1 MTRVAIMQP
10 YFLPY
15 LGYWQLL
22 NVVDIFVVYDNIQ
35 FTKKGWF
42 NRNYML
48 SKGQKCL
55 FSLPLKK
62 DSDFLNVDERH
73 LADDSH
79 VMIEKTLRVI
89 AESYKKSPFFEQTFP
104 LIQDIFRFADKNLF
118 RFIKHSIDRITAHLS
133 IDTQIIISSD
143 IGIDHALRAEEKVI
157 ALCKKL
163 NATSYINPI
172 GGLSLYDPVRF
183 QKNGVQLSF
192 LNTLCPH
199 YPQMSPK
206 FVSHLSILDLL
217 MQVGVD
223 GVNSTLNS
231 FEYVYSEKL
240 CL

>member
-1 MTRVAIMQP
+1 MQP

-22 NVVDIFVVYDNIQ
+22 SAVDLFVVYDNIQ

-48 SKGQKCL
+48 SKGQKYL

-62 DSDFLNVDERH
+62 DSDFLNVDHRC

-79 VMIEKTLRVI
+79 VLTEKTLRVI
-89 AESYKKSPFFEQTFP
+89 AESYKKAPFFEQTFP
-104 LIQDIFRFADKNLF
+104 LIQDVFRFTDKNLF
-118 RFIKHSIDRITAHLS
+118 RYIKHSIDRIAAHLS

-143 IGIDHALRAEEKVI
+143 IDIDHTLRAEAKVI

-163 NATSYINPI
+163 NAKDYINPI
-172 GGLSLYDPVRF
+172 GGLTLYAPEQFR
-183 QKNGVQLSF
+183 QNGIQLSF
-192 LNTLCPH
+192 LNTLCPP
-199 YPQMSPK
+199 YVQMSPE

-217 MQVGVD
+217 MQVGVE
-223 GVNSTLNS
+223 GVSGMLKS